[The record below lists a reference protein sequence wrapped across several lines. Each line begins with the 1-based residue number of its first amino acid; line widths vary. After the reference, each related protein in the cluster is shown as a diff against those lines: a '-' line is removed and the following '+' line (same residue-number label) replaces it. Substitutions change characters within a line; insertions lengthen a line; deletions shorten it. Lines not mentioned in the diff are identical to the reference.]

1 MLKQVKLKLKVKLP
15 YNGHL
20 LVADNFC
27 RKGWNPGQTLIKT
40 PLLGGYIIADTSLQ
54 WSLFSY
60 PKWPFPL

>member
-27 RKGWNPGQTLIKT
+27 RKGWNPGQTLIKN
-40 PLLGGYIIADTSLQ
+40 LYLVDIL
-54 WSLFSY
+54 
-60 PKWPFPL
+60 